1 MCFPYFL
8 LYLLFFLFSDT
19 RFVNHYAKRFFM
31 SQCLLQK
38 TKKTTA
44 LVVFFSYLYICL
56 KIQSDINIILMT
68 KRHIFSYTP

>member
-1 MCFPYFL
+1 MF
-8 LYLLFFLFSDT
+8 LLFFVIFIVLLFSDT

-38 TKKTTA
+38 IKKTTA

-68 KRHIFSYTP
+68 KRQNFSYKP